1 MDGVKFPPNKFFEEY
16 DILGFIQSIDP
27 FGAWC
32 ASEAFGILFLSD
44 INKLKLSDIE
54 WVLFY
59 CFFDIILELR
69 F

>member
-1 MDGVKFPPNKFFEEY
+1 MEGVKFPPKRFFDEN

-27 FGAWC
+27 LGAWC
-32 ASEAFGILFLSD
+32 GSGPFGILFLSD
-44 INKLKLSDIE
+44 INRLKLSDIE

-59 CFFDIILELR
+59 CFFEIIFELR